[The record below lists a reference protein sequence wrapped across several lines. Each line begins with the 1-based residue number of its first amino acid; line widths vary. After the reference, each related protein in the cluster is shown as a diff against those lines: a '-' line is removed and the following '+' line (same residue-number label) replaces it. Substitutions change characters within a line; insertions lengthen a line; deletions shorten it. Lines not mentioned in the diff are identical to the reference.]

1 MKIKIKL
8 FANFREATKQKE
20 VEVSPEG
27 DNVGAVIKSLTTQYP
42 NLEPLL
48 FQDGKLK
55 PYVNVLLNGQS
66 VKGEDSLQIPV
77 KDGDEIALFPPV
89 SGG

>member
-1 MKIKIKL
+1 MKIKVKL

-27 DNVGAVIKSLTTQYP
+27 DNVGAAIKSLTTRYP
-42 NLEPLL
+42 NIEPLL

-55 PYVNVLLNGQS
+55 PYVNVLHNGLS
-66 VKGEDSLQIPV
+66 VKGEDGLETKI